1 MHFDEHPMQL
11 DTIQKS
17 LEQIK
22 KKYETQEGGIQDLLR
37 WVQDI
42 LEKELLD
49 KEPRQYSKFDYQG
62 NLIMYKCRSEE
73 PGDGFFWISNDKTN
87 MEYTYVIS
95 DTLDEQYGMSVIDEN
110 IKLTILDLK
119 ELAINFVTEFF
130 QFKLY
135 SSIASEGFDT

>member
-1 MHFDEHPMQL
+1 MQ
-11 DTIQKS
+11 
-17 LEQIK
+17 E
-22 KKYETQEGGIQDLLR
+22 LLR

-49 KEPRQYSKFDYQG
+49 KKPGEYSKFDYHG
-62 NLIMYKCRSEE
+62 NLILYDCPTGE
-73 PGDGFFWISNDKTN
+73 PGCGFFWISNDKTN

-95 DTLDEQYGMSVIDEN
+95 DTLGEQYGMSVTDED

>member
-1 MHFDEHPMQL
+1 MQL

-17 LEQIK
+17 LEKIRRE
-22 KKYETQEGGIQDLLR
+22 YETQEGGIQELLR

-49 KEPRQYSKFDYQG
+49 KEPGQYSKFDYHG
-62 NLIMYKCRSEE
+62 NLILYNCPSKE
-73 PGDGFFWISNDKTN
+73 PGYGFFWISNDKTN

-95 DTLDEQYGMSVIDEN
+95 DTLSEQYGMSVVDED
-110 IKLTILDLK
+110 IKLTVLDLK

-135 SSIASEGFDT
+135 SSIAFEGFDT

>member
-1 MHFDEHPMQL
+1 MQL

-17 LEQIK
+17 LKQIRK
-22 KKYETQEGGIQDLLR
+22 EYEAQEGGMQELLR

-49 KEPRQYSKFDYQG
+49 KKPGEYAKFDYHG
-62 NLIMYKCRSEE
+62 NLILYDCPSRE
-73 PGDGFFWISNDKTN
+73 PGCGFFWISNDKTN

-95 DTLDEQYGMSVIDEN
+95 DTLDEQYGMSVTDEN